1 MLPHSGLSTL
11 PTTAPLN
18 IDIRRFPWIRP
29 LATDY
34 AFDSAR
40 LSDFFTG
47 HPAEPDDWTTAIA
60 SAQRHPRQ
68 RAALA
73 DLLQA
78 QQRARGAPAEA
89 LAAAATLRDPQS
101 VAIVT
106 GQQAGLFGGP
116 LFTLLK
122 ALTALR
128 LAEEVRSRHRI
139 PAVAVFWIDGEDHD
153 WAEVRSCGLL
163 DTDLAYRAAD
173 AGTPGG
179 AEVSPVARIRLE
191 PAISEAIQT
200 LAATLPPTEFTND
213 LVDGLR
219 RAYQPGVGMAEAFG
233 RWLDAVLG
241 PRGLVVYDAAD
252 PAAKPLAAAAFAREV
267 ETAGETSRL
276 AREAGTRLEALGYHA
291 QATPQEGSLALFHLN
306 DSREPIRAAA
316 SGAFTVGDRTMSRD
330 DLLALV
336 HRSPAE
342 FSPSVLLRPIVQD
355 AIFPTACYVSGPSE
369 LAYLAQLKQV
379 YQLFGVPMP
388 LIAQR
393 ATATIVDSNTM
404 RFLARHDFPLESLR
418 ARDEAA
424 LNELLG
430 SQLPADV
437 DRELEQLPRVLDEHL
452 ARLATAVTSIDATLE
467 GAARS
472 TLGRMQDDVKK
483 LQGKIIQAA
492 KKKDET
498 LRRQFHHAQAQA
510 FPEGEPQE
518 RALGFVYF
526 LNKYGPALIDRL
538 SDVLPGAPGTH
549 YVVNV

>member
-1 MLPHSGLSTL
+1 VLPHSGLSTL
-11 PTTAPLN
+11 STTAPLH
-18 IDIRRFPWIRP
+18 IDIRRFPWIRR
-29 LATDY
+29 LAADY
-34 AFDSAR
+34 AFDYPR
-40 LSDFFTG
+40 LSDFFAG
-47 HPAEPDDWTTAIA
+47 PPAAPDAWSAAIER
-60 SAQRHPRQ
+60 AQRHPRQ

-89 LAAAATLRDPQS
+89 LGASAMLRDPQS
-101 VAIVT
+101 VAVVT

-116 LFTLLK
+116 LFTLFK

-128 LAEEVRSRHRI
+128 LADEVRTRHRI

-153 WAEVRSCGLL
+153 WTEVRSCGLL
-163 DTDLAYRAAD
+163 DHELGFRSTD
-173 AGTPGG
+173 AGTPAG
-179 AEVSPVARIRLE
+179 ADVSPVARVRLDATIGD
-191 PAISEAIQT
+191 AIDS

-213 LVDGLR
+213 LLDGLR

-233 RWLDAVLG
+233 RWLDSVLG
-241 PRGLVVYDAAD
+241 PRGLVVYDASD
-252 PAAKPLAAAAFAREV
+252 PAAKPLAAATFAREI
-267 ETAGETSRL
+267 ETSGETSRL
-276 AREAGTRLEALGYHA
+276 AREAGARLEALGYHA
-291 QATPQEGSLALFHLN
+291 QATPQEASLALFHLN

-316 SGAFTVGDRTMSRD
+316 NGGFSVGDRTLSREE
-330 DLLALV
+330 LLALV
-336 HRSPAE
+336 DRAPAE

-355 AIFPTACYVSGPSE
+355 TIFPTACYVAGPSE
-369 LAYLAQLKQV
+369 LAYLGQLKQV
-379 YQLFGVPMP
+379 YQLFGIPMP

-393 ATATIVDSNTM
+393 GTATLVDSNTM
-404 RFLARHDFPLESLR
+404 RFLTRHDFPLESLR

-430 SQLPADV
+430 SQLPVDV
-437 DRELEQLPRVLDEHL
+437 DRELEQLPRILDDHL

-467 GAARS
+467 GAARN

-483 LQGKIIQAA
+483 LQTKIIQAA

-498 LRRQFHHAQAQA
+498 LRRQFRHAQAQA

-538 SDVLPGAPGTH
+538 SEALPGSHGTH
-549 YVVNV
+549 YVISI